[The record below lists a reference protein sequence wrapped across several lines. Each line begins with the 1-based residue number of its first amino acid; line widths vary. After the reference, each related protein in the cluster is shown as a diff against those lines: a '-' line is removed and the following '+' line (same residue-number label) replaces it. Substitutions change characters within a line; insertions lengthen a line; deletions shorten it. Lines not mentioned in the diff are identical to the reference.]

1 VLFEGVILR
10 DNASMATTLEGV
22 YRNGKIELPN
32 LPDEAESS
40 RVVVT
45 WIQGAESVE
54 LDALGID
61 AAQAADLR
69 HRLSAFAED
78 WDGPEMAVY
87 DELPSR

>member
-1 VLFEGVILR
+1 MSVSAGAICRLASSSSCFTTRPALIL
-10 DNASMATTLEGV
+10 
-22 YRNGKIELPN
+22 
-32 LPDEAESS
+32 AESS